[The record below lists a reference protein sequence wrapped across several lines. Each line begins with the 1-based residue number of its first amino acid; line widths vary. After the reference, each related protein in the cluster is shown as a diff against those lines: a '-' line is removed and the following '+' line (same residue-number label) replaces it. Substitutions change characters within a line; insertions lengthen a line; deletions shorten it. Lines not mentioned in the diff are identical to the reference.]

1 MIDYDQKRPLIII
14 GLAAAFLGFA
24 SKLVYRP
31 WVLENRVED
40 YGMAGSA
47 PSFFYVMGACLLIAA
62 FSQKH
67 PTKNMVYAA
76 AGATVYELEQ
86 YYTSMVFDFND
97 MLATGIGLGV
107 AVLLGKGLLSKKK
120 EEIEIPVNPV
130 NVEVEQ

>member
-1 MIDYDQKRPLIII
+1 
-14 GLAAAFLGFA
+14 
-24 SKLVYRP
+24 
-31 WVLENRVED
+31 
-40 YGMAGSA
+40 
-47 PSFFYVMGACLLIAA
+47 
-62 FSQKH
+62 
-67 PTKNMVYAA
+67 MVYAA

-130 NVEVEQ
+130 NVEVDQ